1 MKLGVIADCL
11 KLPLAEAVEKA
22 AALKLD
28 GVQIYATGGAFSP
41 SMLTDREKAFYRDLL
56 ARTGLTVSAL
66 CGDMGGHGFEIAA
79 DNRERIE
86 KTKRIVDLAAEFGS
100 RVVTTHIGVIPS
112 DPKEPRYRIMLDALA
127 ACGAYAHENGVTLAI
142 ETGPEPAAVLKGFID
157 RIPAGVGVNFDPAN
171 FVMVTRQDP
180 VEAVELLGGY
190 IVHTHVKD
198 GKNLIAAD
206 PKLVYDCFAKGG
218 IDALNVADY
227 FTETPVGK
235 GDVDFTAYFA
245 ALKAAGYDGYLTV
258 EREAGENPD
267 ADIAAALAYISSVRK
282 NLGI

>member
-180 VEAVELLGGY
+180 VEAVELLGRD

-206 PKLVYDCFAKGG
+206 PKLVYDCFAEGG